1 MSTSAKTIAGVNG
14 ARIKNLFGTEITG
27 WHEIYSINFAEQPNS
42 GEMDTGDTVSID
54 GTTWTAD
61 INGQTGD
68 PGTSYG
74 TVAVVGGAGLE
85 IVAGSNSDLFNANT
99 NIPFLSAS
107 VSDMLGG
114 TPQKGDILCVQTIV
128 EYSGSDGNHYPTT
141 NFEAGGCMF
150 WNGVKQGDQRFVGGR
165 MIASSNTPHWGAFQS
180 KTNQL
185 NVSLS
190 GYSDI
195 VPPAWETVFQIM
207 GQGAI
212 VSSGPFAGTATLQP
226 PLQQVGAFS
235 DGTPPRAYI
244 TAPAHSVSNPATWTQ
259 TESQLME
266 GITTSNAGIM
276 LYCMKVSSSR
286 AFKTTFKNFRIFR
299 ARRNL

>member
-1 MSTSAKTIAGVNG
+1 MSTSAKAVAGVNG
-14 ARIKNLFGTEITG
+14 AKIKSLFDTEITG
-27 WHEIYSINFAEQPNS
+27 WNEMYSINFAEQPNS

-85 IVAGSNSDLFNANT
+85 IVAAAGSDIFNVNT
-99 NIPFLSAS
+99 NVPFLSAS
-107 VSDMLGG
+107 VSDILGG
-114 TPQKGDILCVQTIV
+114 TPEKGDILCVQTIV

-141 NFEAGGCMF
+141 NYEAGGCMF
-150 WNGVKQGDQRFVGGR
+150 WNGKKQGDQRFVGGR
-165 MIASSNTPHWGAFQS
+165 MLASSVTNWACFQS

-185 NVSLS
+185 NVSVA
-190 GYSDI
+190 GYTDI

-212 VSSGPFAGTATLQP
+212 VSSGPFGGSATLQP
-226 PLQQVGAFS
+226 PLQQVGTFS
-235 DGTPPRAYI
+235 DGAPTRAYI
-244 TAPAHSVSNPATWTQ
+244 TAPANSVSNPATWTQ

-276 LYCMKVSSSR
+276 LYCMKVNSSR
-286 AFKTTFKNFRIFR
+286 AFKTTFKNFRVFR
-299 ARRNL
+299 ARRKM